1 MTEKQVARRER
12 NIEKIKADIERL
24 KKGMRAR
31 RGKYTDFRKHIGR
44 ITGSLFR
51 KNVLNRKLYGRLSFD
66 HKTRSLTMDVTKA
79 GADAS
84 SQVSNVAM
92 LSGGE
97 RSFTTASFLLALWQ
111 SIECPFRVL
120 DEFDVYMDQINR
132 QASLLML
139 QNMALNQKSNNQ
151 FIFITPNSVAG
162 VNAEHPQVSVF
173 RLDDPR
179 DSSGMHQTTLV
190 GASSS

>member
-1 MTEKQVARRER
+1 M
-12 NIEKIKADIERL
+12 
-24 KKGMRAR
+24 
-31 RGKYTDFRKHIGR
+31 
-44 ITGSLFR
+44 
-51 KNVLNRKLYGRLSFD
+51 LNRKLYGRLSFD

-139 QNMALNQKSNNQ
+139 QNMALNEKSNNQ